1 MRNLHQRIKK
11 LEASQAQNI
20 ADIPIEVSKRIL
32 YLQLRWYVDD
42 GLNENDIAELSRI
55 SKEWRDPIFE
65 KRWFDPHE
73 GEINE
78 VMLTFIRDMSCL
90 KKYGDLEG
98 DLIKKVEAYRDLH
111 LSDRNFIW

>member
-11 LEASQAQNI
+11 LEAYQAQNI
-20 ADIPIEVSKRIL
+20 TDIPIEVLKRIL
-32 YLQLRWYVDD
+32 YLQLRWYVDND
-42 GLNENDIAELSRI
+42 LNENDITELSQI
-55 SKEWRDPIFE
+55 SKEWRDPFFI

-78 VMLTFIRDMSCL
+78 VMLYLIRDMSYL

-98 DLIKKVEAYRDLH
+98 DLIKNVEAYRDLH
-111 LSDRNFIW
+111 GSE